1 MSPAEMTAMIVNTE
15 KLQELDCKHQEA
27 WASSFKTRLSK
38 RDSAVT
44 ITETSEAKAK
54 ISANKELAVTKA
66 ARENMNEDTKQKE
79 AHHSGSEF
87 AANIH

>member
-1 MSPAEMTAMIVNTE
+1 LLTLRSFRNWTVSTRKPGS
-15 KLQELDCKHQEA
+15 
-27 WASSFKTRLSK
+27 SSFKTRLSK